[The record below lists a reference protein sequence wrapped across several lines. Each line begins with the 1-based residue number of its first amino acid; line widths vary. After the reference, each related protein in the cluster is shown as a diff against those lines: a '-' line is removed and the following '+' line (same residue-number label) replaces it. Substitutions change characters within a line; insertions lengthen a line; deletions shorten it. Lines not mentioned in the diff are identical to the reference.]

1 MKHFRLNIEKRVG
14 SLCINAKAFLQQ
26 IYEPCLDLSLINLIE
41 WLVGFDRYH
50 FSYYGQCSLGFLF
63 GPRIIDQ
70 VAGWP
75 LAVSS

>member
-1 MKHFRLNIEKRVG
+1 
-14 SLCINAKAFLQQ
+14 
-26 IYEPCLDLSLINLIE
+26 
-41 WLVGFDRYH
+41 VGFDRYH